1 MVKKFKMNLKPKEN
15 SIDSKQKEDNNS
27 SLNQSTVINNQFHII
42 IGSRYILG
50 KKIGSGSFGDVYYGI
65 DKEENAKGKHQ
76 LVAIKLEKR
85 SDKSSMNDH
94 EKKMYQILYQ
104 PNKGIAQLFWSGIQG
119 DYYILVMELIGPS
132 LEQLFKNCG
141 GKFSLSTVALI
152 GKQVLRIINYIH
164 SKGIVHRDIKPDNF
178 LVKINTNMLYTI
190 DMGLC
195 KKFIENKGHIPLI
208 KTKKFVGTLRYASIN
223 SHRGLELSRRDDLE
237 SVLYVLIY
245 LAKGKL
251 PWQGLPNPKKEDL
264 KQLIYQSKLNTT
276 VNQLCV
282 GLPYEFVQMVE
293 YVKGLQFETQPNYR
307 FLYSLLN
314 TVHEKCCDDS
324 TNYDWNNL

>member
-1 MVKKFKMNLKPKEN
+1 MNLKPKDSSQRDETKDN
-15 SIDSKQKEDNNS
+15 SLDG
-27 SLNQSTVINNQFHII
+27 STVVNDGFHIT
-42 IGSRYILG
+42 IGGRYILG
-50 KKIGSGSFGDVYYGI
+50 KKIGSGSFGEVFYGI
-65 DKEENAKGKHQ
+65 DKEKDEKGKHQ

-85 SDKSSMNDH
+85 EDKLSMNDH
-94 EKKMYQILYQ
+94 EKNIYQILYQ

-132 LEQLFKNCG
+132 LDQLLKNCK

-152 GKQVLRIINYIH
+152 GKQILRIINYIH
-164 SKGIVHRDIKPDNF
+164 SKGIVHRDIKPENF

-195 KKFIENKGHIPLI
+195 KKFVDDNKEHIPLI

-223 SHRGLELSRRDDLE
+223 SHKGLELSRRDDLE
-237 SVLYVLIY
+237 SVAYVLIY
-245 LAKGKL
+245 LVKGKL

-264 KQLIYQSKLNTT
+264 KQIIYQSKLNTSIS
-276 VNQLCV
+276 QLCV
-282 GLPYEFVQMVE
+282 GLPYEFVQIVE
-293 YVKGLQFETQPNYR
+293 YIKGLQFETQPNYR
-307 FLYSLLN
+307 FLYGLLDN
-314 TVHEKCCDDS
+314 VHKKYCDDF